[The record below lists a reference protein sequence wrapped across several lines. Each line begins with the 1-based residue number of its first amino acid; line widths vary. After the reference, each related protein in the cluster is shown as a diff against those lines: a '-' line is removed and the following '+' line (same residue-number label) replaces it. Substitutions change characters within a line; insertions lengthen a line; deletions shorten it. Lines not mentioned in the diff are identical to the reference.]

1 MFEFRLPDVGE
12 GIQEGEIV
20 KWHVKEG
27 DAVRSDQLLAE
38 IETDKAIVEITSPR
52 AGTIAKISHGEG
64 DTVKVG
70 EILVVIAEGD
80 EKVTSST
87 ASHVTVLAKPSSAAE
102 ESDHYTS
109 SVVGKLDESE
119 VVLERKETH
128 VTAVSSGVKATPA
141 VRKMAKDMGVDIDK
155 IKGTGAEGRVTENDV
170 KGIKGNAQT
179 VQEKTEPAPEST
191 EPTDETVHQTKKF
204 DFYGYI
210 EHVPFHGIRKATAQH
225 LSESW
230 SKAVHVT
237 HMDEADA
244 TELWR
249 IHERE
254 KDAAKAKGVHLT
266 FMPFVIKA
274 VIAALKDHPMLN
286 STLDEEHGEIIVKK
300 YFNIG
305 IAVDTP
311 DGLVVPAIKEANNL
325 SVMALA
331 TETERL
337 AKAAVERKLDVAD
350 FKGGSFTI
358 TNVGSLGGLYAT
370 PIINYPEVAI
380 LGIGRIYDKVTVK
393 DGKFVAI
400 KALPFSVTFDH
411 RVLDGAECARF
422 ANRFKSEIENPE
434 FTLME

>member
-1 MFEFRLPDVGE
+1 
-12 GIQEGEIV
+12 
-20 KWHVKEG
+20 
-27 DAVRSDQLLAE
+27 
-38 IETDKAIVEITSPR
+38 
-52 AGTIAKISHGEG
+52 
-64 DTVKVG
+64 
-70 EILVVIAEGD
+70 
-80 EKVTSST
+80 
-87 ASHVTVLAKPSSAAE
+87 
-102 ESDHYTS
+102 
-109 SVVGKLDESE
+109 
-119 VVLERKETH
+119 
-128 VTAVSSGVKATPA
+128 
-141 VRKMAKDMGVDIDK
+141 
-155 IKGTGAEGRVTENDV
+155 
-170 KGIKGNAQT
+170 
-179 VQEKTEPAPEST
+179 
-191 EPTDETVHQTKKF
+191 
-204 DFYGYI
+204 
-210 EHVPFHGIRKATAQH
+210 
-225 LSESW
+225 
-230 SKAVHVT
+230 
-237 HMDEADA
+237 
-244 TELWR
+244 
-249 IHERE
+249 
-254 KDAAKAKGVHLT
+254 
-266 FMPFVIKA
+266 MPFVIKA